1 MDKMTMKGY
10 AVKHKLSI
18 FNVMK
23 MVKSGKVK
31 SEVFEENGK
40 EVTYVV
46 LDDITEGEVQDG
58 IIYTE
63 EKNDIT
69 LEEQMKRLKKEV
81 SVLQDE
87 FEALKKQLNKKG

>member
-1 MDKMTMKGY
+1 MDKITMKAY

-40 EVTYVV
+40 EVTYIV
-46 LDDITEGEVQDG
+46 LDDITEAEVRDG
-58 IIYTE
+58 IVYKDE
-63 EKNDIT
+63 RNDST
-69 LEEQMKRLKKEV
+69 LEEEMKRLKKEV
-81 SVLQDE
+81 SVLRDE
-87 FEALKKQLNKKG
+87 FDALKKQLNK

>member
-1 MDKMTMKGY
+1 MDKMTMQGY

-69 LEEQMKRLKKEV
+69 LEEEMKRLKKEV

-87 FEALKKQLNKKG
+87 FEALKKQLNK